1 MDIYTTE
8 ELTSKYRKVL
18 NSKNS
23 IYVHGC
29 VTPVELVEIYK
40 KGDIALHVESMD
52 KKNRLATRVSFSTKI
67 IDLMASTCAIL
78 AVCWNQHAGYQY
90 LKEHDAAFCVSDTKE
105 IFPQLQILCDN
116 PELIQLYAR
125 KAYNCGI
132 QNHSR
137 GKIQKQIRKM
147 FDSIIGNLQNLDIK
161 Q

>member
-1 MDIYTTE
+1 MHAWQRQ
-8 ELTSKYRKVL
+8 SSGGV
-18 NSKNS
+18 
-23 IYVHGC
+23 
-29 VTPVELVEIYK
+29 P
-40 KGDIALHVESMD
+40 
-52 KKNRLATRVSFSTKI
+52 TRVSFSTKI